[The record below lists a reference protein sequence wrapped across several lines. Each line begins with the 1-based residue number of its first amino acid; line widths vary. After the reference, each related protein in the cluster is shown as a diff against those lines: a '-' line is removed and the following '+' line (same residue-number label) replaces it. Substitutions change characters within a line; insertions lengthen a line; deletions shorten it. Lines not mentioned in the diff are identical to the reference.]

1 MKRMMFSVVIGV
13 VVVLGLTGCDL
24 THLYLRKS
32 YSPPSDAYIERN
44 MRYLYAQMAHRMY
57 ESRLDT
63 RTVLYFTSIYPQDK
77 DYEVLRKKMI
87 ESASGLG
94 RFGFYRIE
102 DLEKSLDFFAQVDC
116 AEVELSEQFKEIIA
130 AQKIRYILFGTYKV
144 LKDNVFVC
152 LNVYDATNDAIYLRY
167 DYYFPID
174 VGVAQI
180 ISHDQKTIIPS
191 VQTN

>member
-1 MKRMMFSVVIGV
+1 MKRMVCT
-13 VVVLGLTGCDL
+13 VVLGFVIVLGLVGCDL
-24 THLYLRKS
+24 THFYLRKP
-32 YSPPSDAYIERN
+32 YAPPSDAYIARN
-44 MRYLYAQMAHRMY
+44 MRYLYSQMAHRLY

-77 DYEVLRKKMI
+77 DYEVLRTKMI

-94 RFGFYRIE
+94 RFGYYRIE
-102 DLEKSLDFFAQVDC
+102 DLERSLDFFTQVDC
-116 AEVELSEQFKEIIA
+116 AQVEISEQLKEIIA

-144 LKDNVFVC
+144 LKNNVFVC
-152 LNVYDATNDAIYLRY
+152 LNVYDTTNDAIYLRY

-180 ISHDQKTIIPS
+180 ISYDQKTIIPS